1 MAKFRVTV
9 STNKVGSKCEDTYE
23 IDDED
28 IKGMSDRD
36 VEEELLGV
44 MLEMIEW
51 NYERID

>member
-28 IKGMSDRD
+28 IKGMSDND
-36 VEEELLGV
+36 VEEELREA
-44 MLEMIEW
+44 MFQMIEW